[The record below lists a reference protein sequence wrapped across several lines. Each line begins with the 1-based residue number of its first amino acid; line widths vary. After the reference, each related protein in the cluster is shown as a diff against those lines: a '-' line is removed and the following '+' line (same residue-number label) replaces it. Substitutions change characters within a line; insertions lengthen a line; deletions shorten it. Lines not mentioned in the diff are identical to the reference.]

1 MINQENNEN
10 VATTENKATFKELN
24 LHNGILQALEENGYT
39 TPTPIQMRAIPKILE
54 GLDIQ
59 ASAQTGTGK
68 TAAFILPALDRLTK
82 SAPKRSPRVLI
93 LVPTRELAMQVAN
106 QTLKYSKHLPKI
118 KTVCVFGGVPYPQQ
132 IRDLSRPYDILI
144 ATPGRLIDHVERNRI
159 DLSSIEFM
167 ILDEADRMLD
177 MGFIDPVEEIA
188 ALTPKNRQTLLFS
201 ATLKGEIL
209 SLSRRLLNKPIEIS
223 VAHDVKTAENIEE
236 RVHFVDDVQHKHL
249 ILNHLLDDPTMEHA
263 IVFTSTKMLADRL
276 VDKLYT
282 EGYEVAALHGDMNQ
296 RQRTQT
302 ITRMRQGKIKI
313 LIATDV
319 ASRGIDISTISHIIN
334 FDLPNNAEDY
344 VHRIGRTGRAG
355 AKGVACSFV
364 SFKDLPL
371 LRSIEKYT
379 GNKIAAHVIAGMEPK
394 LKPTNNPTA
403 GKFRPKR
410 SFKPRRPGMR
420 QGR

>member
-1 MINQENNEN
+1 
-10 VATTENKATFKELN
+10 
-24 LHNGILQALEENGYT
+24 LEENDYH
-39 TPTPIQMRAIPKILE
+39 TPTPIQAMAIPKILE

-68 TAAFILPALDRLTK
+68 TAAFTLPALDRLTK
-82 SAPKRSPRVLI
+82 SAPKRNPRVLV
-93 LVPTRELAMQVAN
+93 LVPTRELAMQVAS
-106 QTLKYSKHLPKI
+106 QVVKYSKHLQKI

-144 ATPGRLIDHVERNRI
+144 ATPGRLIDHLERGRI
-159 DLSSIEFM
+159 NLKDIEFM

-177 MGFIDPVEEIA
+177 MGFIEPVKEIA
-188 ALTPKNRQTLLFS
+188 AQTPKSRQTLLFS

-209 SLSRRLLNKPIEIS
+209 ALSKKLLNKPIEIS
-223 VAHDVKTAENIEE
+223 IEHDVAYAENIEE

-249 ILNHLLDDPTMEHA
+249 ILNHLLDDPTVEHA
-263 IVFTSTKMLADRL
+263 IVFTSTKVLANRL
-276 VDKLYT
+276 VDKLYA
-282 EGYEVAALHGDMNQ
+282 EGYQAAALHGDMNQ
-296 RQRTQT
+296 RQRTKT
-302 ITRMRQGKIKI
+302 ITRMRQGKIKV

-334 FDLPNNAEDY
+334 FDLPTNVEDY

-364 SFKDLPL
+364 SFKDLPI

-379 GNKIAAHVIAGMEPK
+379 GNRITPHVIAGMEPK
-394 LKPTNNPTA
+394 LNLNAKPKENKFKSSKRT
-403 GKFRPKR
+403 FRPR
-410 SFKPRRPGMR
+410 RRPGIR
-420 QGR
+420 QKR